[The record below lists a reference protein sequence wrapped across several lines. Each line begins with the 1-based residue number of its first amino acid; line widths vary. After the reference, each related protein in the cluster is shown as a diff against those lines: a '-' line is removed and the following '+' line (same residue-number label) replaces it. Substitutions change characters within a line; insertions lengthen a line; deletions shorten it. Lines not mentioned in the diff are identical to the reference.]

1 MVTIYRNTL
10 HSAHMIKTFVQEVL
24 PLVDRELDMWKS
36 YAQTKM
42 SGELQKQ
49 ALASITDKKFHC
61 QGGNFYYIVTLFHVR
76 PYRGDAGGV
85 GRGGVHVSGTVINP

>member
-36 YAQTKM
+36 YVQTKM

-49 ALASITDKKFHC
+49 ALASIASAEALIAWACQLFLPFSKINFNPSRKISKNDKSPK
-61 QGGNFYYIVTLFHVR
+61 R
-76 PYRGDAGGV
+76 P
-85 GRGGVHVSGTVINP
+85 VSPKARK